1 MHLSTDFTPIPML
14 WALLLTAFLLS
25 YVIGFSRIGEQG
37 LVGWVGLAA
46 LAVAGA
52 SFVSGL
58 KGGKGFIP
66 NFIAGFAMILF
77 CCTCLHSWLYRIRPG
92 SAHLTRFY
100 LGLAAG
106 GAVGGVSSSL
116 LAPLVFDRVLEYP
129 LALLLVCASCF
140 WLVYLWRHRE
150 LKGINEFLMILA
162 VIAAFTVISQSLK
175 ASKDTVARERNFYG
189 CLRVAIVHIPTKFGD
204 RLTLHSLHHGNTL
217 HGMQYREPYL
227 RDKATS
233 YYGSTGGGLAI
244 TSHPKYISGAPLR
257 VGLIGLGAG
266 TMAVHGRSN
275 DVYRFYEINPQ
286 VIAFAVNT
294 NYFSFL
300 ADSRATIETV
310 LGDARKV
317 LEAER
322 SRQAPLWDV
331 LVMDAYSGDSIPLH
345 LATREAFQLYMDRL
359 SPDGILAVH
368 VSNWHIDL
376 APLCKAAARE
386 FNLQIAGTLAPP
398 SEILTA
404 SRWVFLARAPL
415 KIADQGVKKVD
426 WTRVADFHLPSDEK
440 GGLLE
445 LVRFGSTPPVE
456 KREIDL
462 NKIFTF

>member
-1 MHLSTDFTPIPML
+1 ML

-46 LAVAGA
+46 LAVTGA
-52 SFVSGL
+52 SFVSGV
-58 KGGKGFIP
+58 KGGKGFML
-66 NFIAGFAMILF
+66 NFITGFAMILF
-77 CCTCLHSWLYRIRPG
+77 CCTCLHSWLYRIRPC

-106 GAVGGVSSSL
+106 GAAGGVGSAL

-129 LALLLVCASCF
+129 LALLVVCASCF
-140 WLVYLWRHRE
+140 WLVFRWRHRE
-150 LKGINEFLMILA
+150 LKGINDFLMILV
-162 VIAAFTVISQSLK
+162 VIAAFTVIGQS
-175 ASKDTVARERNFYG
+175 SKDSKKTVARSRNFYG
-189 CLRVAIVHIPTKFGD
+189 CLRVAILSIPTKFGD
-204 RLTLHSLHHGNTL
+204 RLTLHSLHHGDTL

-244 TSHPKYISGAPLR
+244 TSHPRYFAGGPLR

-286 VIAFAVNT
+286 VIAFAANT

-300 ADSRATIETV
+300 ADSHATIETV
-310 LGDARKV
+310 PGDARKV

-322 SRQAPLWDV
+322 SRHAPMWDV

-359 SPDGILAVH
+359 APDGILAVH

-386 FNLQIAGTLAPP
+386 FGLQIAGTVAPP
-398 SEILTA
+398 SEILAA

-426 WTRVADFHLPSDEK
+426 WSRVADFHLPSDEQ

-445 LVRFGSTPPVE
+445 LVRFGSTPPVQ

-462 NKIFTF
+462 TKILTF